1 MGLKKHFRFLGCM
14 QCPVTTMLGL
24 LIFLFYAD
32 SQYVLSKT
40 NVNNYY
46 IDKNFVNYK
55 KIK

>member
-1 MGLKKHFRFLGCM
+1 M

-32 SQYVLSKT
+32 LQYVLSKT

-46 IDKNFVNYK
+46 IDNKNFVKYK
-55 KIK
+55 KI